1 MSYTFTVAEQA
12 EIREAINA
20 STGLV
25 WDANQSRYREVPSA
39 GTDAVPLYQ
48 TLSDLIAQKLATPG
62 ALDTATVSDLKSAKL
77 WLDVAIGANGGS
89 GMHSAFIR
97 VFTNEQG
104 RLRLGREF
112 TADEMQ
118 KASNVVARNVAN
130 GLLLGDANSGDPLA
144 PWTVPRID
152 QIAGL
157 DAKAIGEALFS
168 QALGAGDTAT
178 SRNAGWSG
186 TLGFDL
192 LGGSSP
198 FETWRLLSAGD
209 SGSEL
214 PGRHGQATLNTLDDV
229 KNVLFAVLAYE
240 KALKAGFAE
249 GPTDMLSWLS
259 QGFTYSLTG
268 VWHDPWVGPPAAQI
282 AIAASS
288 GNWLGLIRDVVRGT
302 PIEPV
307 VGVIKDVGVNRFLD
321 MVMGAVQG
329 RPLLGTTTDAN
340 FSANALAFFGA
351 LTPEQLQSLTVE
363 LLPTDT
369 ASLVSLARNDV
380 NVRAALAALS
390 VISVQVSD
398 AVASTLSLYDPASG
412 VGDLTESW
420 LQDRAAMLS
429 WVAREGH
436 SSTAVVTGQPVSA
449 NADYLDAAT
458 GTRLLIG
465 ATTSRQLVY
474 FGDGQDNNKD
484 GGGFSDRLYGG
495 AGDDTLNGQGGND
508 HLEGNAGSDQ
518 LNGGEG
524 ADTLLGG
531 AGNDPLDGGQ
541 GNDTLTGG
549 AGDDTYRFTGQ
560 WGADTIR
567 SDADG
572 RIEVEGVGTLNGS
585 GAHRVAD
592 DAWQTDD
599 QRINYTLVEVQPGQ
613 SDLII
618 SFSDRTDTIR
628 IENWSPQR
636 GVGITLSD
644 AEQPAP
650 ANTTLV
656 GDFIKATDED
666 GVGYLRD
673 GVNYVNAGSQSGAA
687 DLITGGGAAETLLGL
702 GGNDALLGRGG
713 DDLIDGGD
721 GNDVLMGG
729 LGRDTIEGGAGTDL
743 IYGSSNGEVTYPT
756 RTNAEPP
763 STNEPGAWYG
773 FSWYAHARAQEPS
786 LFESGRYVAHSSVV
800 RDTQP
805 ADAGNDVVHGGDDN
819 DDIFGMA
826 GADVLFGDA
835 GRDRIAGDGT
845 HGAMRQVQQ
854 RKVVMYA

>member
-474 FGDGQDNNKD
+474 FGDGQDNNKE
-484 GGGFSDRLYGG
+484 GSGLADRLYGG
-495 AGDDTLNGQGGND
+495 GDDTLNGEGGND
-508 HLEGNAGSDQ
+508 YLEGNAGADQ

-524 ADTLLGG
+524 SDTLQGG
-531 AGNDPLDGGQ
+531 AGSDTLDGGQ
-541 GNDTLTGG
+541 GNDTLSVG
-549 AGDDTYRFTGQ
+549 AGEDTYR
-560 WGADTIR
+560 
-567 SDADG
+567 
-572 RIEVEGVGTLNGS
+572 
-585 GAHRVAD
+585 
-592 DAWQTDD
+592 
-599 QRINYTLVEVQPGQ
+599 
-613 SDLII
+613 
-618 SFSDRTDTIR
+618 
-628 IENWSPQR
+628 
-636 GVGITLSD
+636 
-644 AEQPAP
+644 
-650 ANTTLV
+650 
-656 GDFIKATDED
+656 
-666 GVGYLRD
+666 
-673 GVNYVNAGSQSGAA
+673 
-687 DLITGGGAAETLLGL
+687 LLGL
-702 GGNDALLGRGG
+702 G
-713 DDLIDGGD
+713 

-729 LGRDTIEGGAGTDL
+729 LGRDTIVGDYARGTREGD
-743 IYGSSNGEVTYPT
+743 
-756 RTNAEPP
+756 P
-763 STNEPGAWYG
+763 SHMFVGDNC
-773 FSWYAHARAQEPS
+773 R
-786 LFESGRYVAHSSVV
+786 SGRPLRGASKQARNPV
-800 RDTQP
+800 
-805 ADAGNDVVHGGDDN
+805 NDSAYQ
-819 DDIFGMA
+819 IERRTA
-826 GADVLFGDA
+826 
-835 GRDRIAGDGT
+835 
-845 HGAMRQVQQ
+845 
-854 RKVVMYA
+854 